1 MDGVTLQVIINDF
14 STEITINVP
23 KEAEEIANIGNDQ
36 DQFDNLDKEPDVDHS
51 CYFVLVKVF
60 VLCQNWI
67 IINYPAKVA
76 CVDGFDFFINSV
88 GIENF

>member
-1 MDGVTLQVIINDF
+1 MDGVTLQVVINDF

-36 DQFDNLDKEPDVDHS
+36 DQFDNLYKEPDVDHS

-60 VLCQNWI
+60 VLCRTGSLSTIQRRWRVWMALI
-67 IINYPAKVA
+67 
-76 CVDGFDFFINSV
+76 FS
-88 GIENF
+88 